1 MTRYIDGPP
10 NMDPYAD
17 LIDSPRR
24 AARAFREQRIA
35 LSQPIRADRIRAVK
49 RIDRRGRVIA
59 FFSHRLV
66 GAFAFIVIVVLA
78 IVAGLIVIRLWGA
91 A

>member
-1 MTRYIDGPP
+1 MAAEMT
-10 NMDPYAD
+10 
-17 LIDSPRR
+17 SSTRR
-24 AARAFREQRIA
+24 ATRAFREQRIA

-49 RIDRRGRVIA
+49 RIDRRGRVVA
-59 FFSHRLV
+59 FFGRRLV

-78 IVAGLIVIRLWGA
+78 IVAGLIVVRLWGA

>member
-1 MTRYIDGPP
+1 
-10 NMDPYAD
+10 MDPYAE

-49 RIDRRGRVIA
+49 RIDRRRRLAA
-59 FFSHRLV
+59 FFGRRLV

-78 IVAGLIVIRLWGA
+78 IVAGLIVVRLWGA